1 MDVFESMDILK
12 DGRIAVSGRKSF
24 TSSDSSMKGVCWN
37 VLLIDPQDPKKYTDI
52 HIGGTAGER

>member
-1 MDVFESMDILK
+1 MDILK